1 MDGRIAGTG
10 ADAGADTGAEAD
22 AGADADAGAIGQPIE
37 ATAAASGTPEP
48 QPAEPA
54 ASSATPTPQPAAD
67 ANVDPDPDP
76 DPDADSDSHSGRPID
91 EAELDRIC
99 LHNLLSACAD
109 MIYFKDRDSRFLRV
123 SDSAAAFGGTDP
135 AAMIGKTVRDYFTP
149 EHAAAAFATEKKIM
163 ATGQAITDFE
173 EPHLRPGTPAEET
186 LSASKQPLRD
196 FDGRVIGTFG
206 ISRDITARKVAEREL
221 ESRTEELDRVGRELK
236 TLIDTSPDLMA
247 RFDRDLRCTYA
258 NPAAASVIRSTP
270 TAMLG
275 HTSRER
281 GYSED
286 FLKVWEE
293 SLRHVLA
300 TGQNTEREF
309 DVVVAGQ
316 SRFLHTRFVPE
327 VGWDG
332 EVTSVLAVCRD
343 LTERRRIE
351 EALEEQA
358 VRDPLTG
365 LANRTLLV
373 SRIRQAIELGAAD
386 RDRLAVLFLDL
397 DRFKLVNDSLGH
409 AAGDELLAA
418 VADRLRTAVRRG
430 DLVAR
435 FGGDE
440 FVVLCENVAGHA
452 EAAAIA
458 ERIIDCLI
466 PPFTCAGQ
474 QMHVRTSIGI
484 ALAHGSDTTVDELL
498 RDADAAMYQ
507 AKADGTVAGG
517 YRFFEPATH
526 QRAVHRM
533 NLEQDLRQAVE
544 RGEFTLVYQPIV
556 ALEDGRLTGAEALIR
571 WRHPERGLLAP
582 AAFLDMAEET
592 QLIVPIGRWVLDE
605 ACRQLAEWNDSL
617 PVGARA
623 VTASAGSAGSG
634 GSAGPA
640 GSARPAGSAG
650 ARLPLLATEPD
661 ARLPLLAVNL
671 SSRQLSHDADLVCEV
686 TKTIARHGVPPGR
699 ICLEVTETAVHEAS
713 LTARSALEAFSG
725 SGIKI
730 ALDDYGTGYSSLGH
744 LRDNP
749 VDTLKI
755 DRVFISG
762 LGQNRGDDAIV
773 VAVITLAHALG
784 MKVVAE
790 GVETPEQRARLQELG
805 CDFAQ
810 GHLFSMPLSAEDFG
824 ELLRSGAT
832 VGAVPCL

>member
-1 MDGRIAGTG
+1 MTSAAERGTG
-10 ADAGADTGAEAD
+10 AGAHEPSRPDGVPE
-22 AGADADAGAIGQPIE
+22 QP
-37 ATAAASGTPEP
+37 GTPHP
-48 QPAEPA
+48 QTHPRIPPF
-54 ASSATPTPQPAAD
+54 S
-67 ANVDPDPDP
+67 
-76 DPDADSDSHSGRPID
+76 PDALDTADLSAGPPGPEGPVRPID

-109 MIYFKDRDSRFLRV
+109 MIFFKDRESRFLRV
-123 SDSAAAFGGTDP
+123 SDSAAEFSGTAP

-149 EHAAAAFATEKKIM
+149 EHAAAAFATEQSIM
-163 ATGQAITDFE
+163 STGRAITDFE
-173 EPHLRPGTPAEET
+173 EPHLRPGTPEEET

-196 FDGRVIGTFG
+196 FDGRIIGTFG
-206 ISRDITARKVAEREL
+206 ISRDITARKISEREL
-221 ESRTEELDRVGRELK
+221 KARTAELDRVGRELK
-236 TLIDTSPDLMA
+236 TLLDTSPDLMA

-258 NPAAASVIRSTP
+258 NPAARELTGVE
-270 TAMLG
+270 MLG
-275 HTSRER
+275 RTTRER

-286 FLKVWEE
+286 FLGIWEE
-293 SLRHVLA
+293 SLRYVLE
-300 TGQNTEREF
+300 TGKDTEREF
-309 DVVVAGQ
+309 SVTVVGQ

-327 VGWDG
+327 LDG
-332 EVTSVLAVCRD
+332 DGQVASVLSVSRD

-351 EALEEQA
+351 EALAEQA

-373 SRIRQAIELGAAD
+373 SRIREAIEFGGGQD
-386 RDRLAVLFLDL
+386 GRLAVLFLDL

-409 AAGDELLAA
+409 AAGDALLAA
-418 VADRLRTAVRRG
+418 VADRLRKAVRRG

-452 EAAAIA
+452 EAAVIA
-458 ERIIDCLI
+458 QRVIDCLI
-466 PPFTCAGQ
+466 RPFDCAGKP
-474 QMHVRTSIGI
+474 MHVRTSIGI
-484 ALAHGSDTTVDELL
+484 ALAHGPDTTVDELL

-507 AKADGTVAGG
+507 AKADGAVAGG

-526 QRAVHRM
+526 ERAVHRM

-556 ALEDGRLTGAEALIR
+556 ALEDGRVTGAEALIR

-582 AAFLDMAEET
+582 GAFLEVAEET

-605 ACRQLAEWNDSL
+605 ACRQLATWNAELAADGDDGDDDD
-617 PVGARA
+617 GALQRA
-623 VTASAGSAGSG
+623 AETDG
-634 GSAGPA
+634 GA
-640 GSARPAGSAG
+640 
-650 ARLPLLATEPD
+650 D

-671 SSRQLSHDADLVCEV
+671 SSRQLSHDSDLVSQV
-686 TKTIARHGVPPGR
+686 TKAIARNNVPADR

-713 LTARSALEAFSG
+713 LTARSALAAFSAA
-725 SGIKI
+725 GIKI

-762 LGQNRGDDAIV
+762 LTRDRGDDAIV

-784 MKVVAE
+784 MRVVAE
-790 GVETPEQRARLQELG
+790 GVETPEQADRLRELG

-810 GHLFSMPLSAEDFG
+810 GYLFAKPLGPDEFG
-824 ELLRSGAT
+824 ELLRNGAP
-832 VGAVPCL
+832 AVEAMSCN